1 MNIKFK
7 AKILVNKMF
16 ATVGYKIIAEDTFNN
31 SLDLTD
37 EEEKIFNY
45 VFENKLTMG
54 SKVNLAATILAAR
67 YICQNKINGDFVE
80 CGVWRGGH
88 GIAAALTFK
97 LYNNKNKIICLDT
110 FLGMTKPTDVDISNH
125 NNSKAITRFTSS
137 SKGNHNEWAF
147 ASYEDVQT
155 NFLQAGVP
163 KDGFELIKGDVAETL
178 PTFKVNAISFLRLDT
193 DWYESTKIE
202 LKYLWPLLIVNGVL
216 VVDDYGHWQ
225 GSKKAVDE
233 FFQSTPT
240 ILFHALD
247 YTSRSGIKIEPNIG
261 SRNTYH

>member
-1 MNIKFK
+1 MGIQFK
-7 AKILVNKMF
+7 SKILVNKIF
-16 ATVGYKIIAEDTFNN
+16 AAFGYKIIAEDAFNN

-37 EEEKIFNY
+37 QEKKILDF

-67 YICQNKINGDFVE
+67 YVCQNEIKGDFVE

-97 LYNNKNKIICLDT
+97 LYNSKNRVICFDT

-125 NNSKAITRFTSS
+125 NNLKAITKFTAS
-137 SKGNHNEWAF
+137 SKGDHNEWCF
-147 ASYEDVQT
+147 ASYEDVQA
-155 NFLQAGVP
+155 NFLHAGVP
-163 KDGFELIKGDVAETL
+163 KDDFELIKGDVAETL
-178 PTFKVNAISFLRLDT
+178 PKFSGNAISFLRLDT

-202 LKYLWPLLIVNGVL
+202 LKYLWPLLSVNGVL
-216 VVDDYGHWQ
+216 IVDDYGHWH

-233 FFQSTPT
+233 FFQSTPA

-247 YTSRSGIKIEPNIG
+247 YTSRSGIKINPILYN
-261 SRNTYH
+261 